1 MHPCKGIFLSCNPN
15 TSLRPLYIFPVQNF
29 LQHLIRKRK
38 YSIFNS
44 IMIQLKIRNSLN
56 GWVTMVGGGKFF
68 MEIIYVQVEIKWRM
82 IWKYLNMFKRQR
94 DSHRTHHFLWQRPLT
109 TRPPECI
116 NHDMITIIFFTIC
129 RMWVVILRLFC
140 AQVMRLS
147 CWCSLDQFL
156 SNKTKLISTKNWVIF
171 KRMPEWSFF
180 MILTRPKT
188 TSWTKQTN
196 IFQDHYRG
204 FFKFHKLT
212 GGLIKKCII
221 NENNNDNSAIL
232 FNMVLHL

>member
-1 MHPCKGIFLSCNPN
+1 
-15 TSLRPLYIFPVQNF
+15 
-29 LQHLIRKRK
+29 
-38 YSIFNS
+38 
-44 IMIQLKIRNSLN
+44 
-56 GWVTMVGGGKFF
+56 

-212 GGLIKKCII
+212 RWSHKKMYYKWKQQWQQCNFIQYGFTFINIFLLHVTFNNWCNDEAYASWHTDLI
-221 NENNNDNSAIL
+221 
-232 FNMVLHL
+232 